1 MTPPDAPD
9 VPDLIDELEL
19 KARVDDPD
27 GLRAALARAGAAL
40 TFRGAMIDHRFDRG
54 RELEDRDEVV
64 RLRVYRPADG
74 VGWGVLTWKG
84 PVGARGAYRH
94 RHEIVIRVDAPD
106 AVAALLTRLGLAVTL
121 RIDREIEQWA
131 LDGAVLRLE
140 HYPDMDALLEV
151 EGEPAAIERAVA
163 ASGLPRA
170 VFLPESL
177 PYFIAAFERRTG
189 RPARLMGAA

>member
-1 MTPPDAPD
+1 
-9 VPDLIDELEL
+9 
-19 KARVDDPD
+19 VDDAD
-27 GLRAALARAGAAL
+27 GLRAALARAGASP

-54 RELEDRDEVV
+54 RELEERDEVI
-64 RLRVYRPADG
+64 RLRVYRPAEG
-74 VGWGVLTWKG
+74 AGWGVLSWKG

-94 RHEIVIRVDAPD
+94 RHEIEIRVDAPD
-106 AVAALLTRLGLAVTL
+106 AVAALLARLGLVPTL
-121 RIDREIEQWA
+121 RIDREIEQWM

-140 HYPDMDALLEV
+140 RYPDMDTLLEV

-177 PYFIAAFERRTG
+177 PYFVADFERRTG
-189 RPARLMGAA
+189 RPARLVGAA